1 MRHFSFQGS
10 ANSLPCFRAL
20 RARPR
25 IVHMAASGAI
35 LDLPESY
42 FNAVRPGILMYG
54 HYPSKEIS
62 RCIQPRQ
69 VMSLKT
75 YVAHLREMP
84 GGYPVSYGRRWI
96 TPGPT
101 RIAVLPI
108 GYADGL
114 SRRFTNNGEVLIRG
128 RRYPIVGTVTMD
140 SIMVNVA
147 DGPVAVG
154 DEVLL
159 WGESP
164 DGVIEA
170 IDVAERIGTIPYE
183 LTCAVSGRVPRVYV
197 GAWKM

>member
-1 MRHFSFQGS
+1 M
-10 ANSLPCFRAL
+10 A
-20 RARPR
+20 
-25 IVHMAASGAI
+25 HMAASGAI
-35 LDLPESY
+35 LDIPDSY

-62 RCIQPRQ
+62 RSIQPRQ
-69 VMSLKT
+69 VMSFKT

-84 GGYPVSYGRRWI
+84 GGHPISYGRRWI
-96 TPGPT
+96 TPGRT

-128 RRYPIVGTVTMD
+128 RRYPMVGTVTMD
-140 SIMVNVA
+140 YIMVNIA

-164 DGVIEA
+164 DGTVQA
-170 IDVAERIGTIPYE
+170 LDVAERIGTIPYE
-183 LTCAVSGRVPRVYV
+183 LTCAVSGRVPRVYI
-197 GAWKM
+197 GAR